1 MRSFEGRRCR
11 RQFRFS
17 FLMVYRGVKRSLMSS
32 IASFNAWNIGI
43 VSQLRACVTHP
54 PSLVFRYAQQL
65 QQINRSNEEFRENF
79 GGLNIFLNSEPR
91 GNCYERF
98 LFPLKEFTNR
108 LISRTNLSKIFFSQT
123 CSTRTRLQ
131 ISIDVFEIIIDDSYL
146 CIMYEMT
153 KQKKKKKTAKTTN
166 LPFNYKKLLC

>member
-1 MRSFEGRRCR
+1 MYVEARKYLAQIFSWDRSKDEGVVTGNSRCR

-17 FLMVYRGVKRSLMSS
+17 FPMVYRGVKWSLMSS

-43 VSQLRACVTHP
+43 VSQLRARVTHP
-54 PSLVFRYAQQL
+54 PSLVFCYAQQL

-98 LFPLKEFTNR
+98 LLPLKEFTNR
-108 LISRTNLSKIFFSQT
+108 LISRTNLSKNILVKLRALEHACKYPS
-123 CSTRTRLQ
+123 
-131 ISIDVFEIIIDDSYL
+131 
-146 CIMYEMT
+146 MT
-153 KQKKKKKTAKTTN
+153 
-166 LPFNYKKLLC
+166 LKLLLTILTFA

>member
-1 MRSFEGRRCR
+1 MTGNWRCR

-17 FLMVYRGVKRSLMSS
+17 FSMVCRGVKRPLMSS

-54 PSLVFRYAQQL
+54 PRLVFRYAQQL

-91 GNCYERF
+91 SNCYERF
-98 LFPLKEFTNR
+98 LLPLKEFTNR
-108 LISRTNLSKIFFSQT
+108 LISRTNLSKNFLAKLADLERA
-123 CSTRTRLQ
+123 CKYPSTTL
-131 ISIDVFEIIIDDSYL
+131 
-146 CIMYEMT
+146 
-153 KQKKKKKTAKTTN
+153 
-166 LPFNYKKLLC
+166 KLLLTILTFA